1 MAWIE
6 CQAVADPAGELVR
19 FSHIRAIG
27 DRAGA
32 AQIQHMSDLDP
43 VTGRPAWKAYRS
55 PTVPT
60 DMLKADVS
68 ADVLVVG
75 MGIAGA
81 MIVESLSAAGF
92 NVIAIDRRA
101 PVQVPTPE
109 ATALVLYEMDE
120 PLRVLTHRAGHHYA
134 DAAWRRSRIAVAN
147 LSARVAALEIECGL
161 TVSDSLLL
169 AGTDLDADGLR
180 HEAAL
185 RRTAGLF
192 AEFITPQQLRAR
204 FNIARDGAILSPAN
218 IAVDPRKL
226 AGGLLTK
233 SLERGAHFY
242 APVGV
247 ADVQSAPGQVT
258 VETAGGPVITAQ
270 HVVFTTG
277 HDLPGI
283 VPRGRHTITSS
294 WAIATR
300 PQEHALWPEQL
311 FIWEASHPYLYLR
324 STSDGRV
331 VCGGEDEPIAD
342 DAARD
347 ALMGAKSATL
357 ARKLAALM
365 PGLDTTPEFV
375 WAGSYGSTSTGLP
388 LIGKVPGHPNVF
400 AVMGYG
406 GNGMIYSK
414 IAAEI
419 VLADMR
425 GMPDKDAGLFG
436 FRPAAPHG

>member
-1 MAWIE
+1 MGGR
-6 CQAVADPAGELVR
+6 V
-19 FSHIRAIG
+19 
-27 DRAGA
+27 GA
-32 AQIQHMSDLDP
+32 AHLYRMTELDL
-43 VTGRPAWKAYRS
+43 VTGRPAWRAHRS
-55 PTVPT
+55 PTVAT
-60 DMLKADVS
+60 DTLTGDVS

-75 MGIAGA
+75 MGIVGA

-120 PLRVLTHRAGHHYA
+120 PLRVLTHKAGHRYT

-147 LSARVAALEIECGL
+147 LTARVSALEIECGL
-161 TVSDSLLL
+161 IVSDSLLL
-169 AGTDLDADGLR
+169 AGTDLDATGLR

-185 RRTAGLF
+185 RRAAGLF
-192 AEFITPQQLRAR
+192 AEFISPQQLRTR
-204 FNIARDGAILSPAN
+204 FDIARDGAILTPAN

-226 AGGLLTK
+226 TGGLLTK
-233 SLERGAHFY
+233 SLERGAQFY
-242 APVGV
+242 APVRV
-247 ADVQSAPGQVT
+247 ADVRSAEGHVT
-258 VETAGGPVITAQ
+258 VETAAGPVISAQ

-277 HDLPGI
+277 HDIPGI
-283 VPRGRHTITSS
+283 VPRGMHAITST
-294 WAIATR
+294 WAIATK

-331 VCGGEDEPIAD
+331 VCGGEDEPIDD

-347 ALMGAKSATL
+347 ALMGAKAATL

-365 PGLDTTPEFV
+365 PGLDTTPEYA
-375 WAGSYGSTSTGLP
+375 WAGSYGSTHTGLP
-388 LIGKVPGHPNVF
+388 LIGRVPGHPNVF

-406 GNGMIYSK
+406 GNGVIYSK

-419 VLADMR
+419 VLADIR

-436 FRPAAPHG
+436 FSALG